1 MNCSIKPR
9 MVDMVSLRSG
19 PRYGPPAGDTIRPM
33 AQAMVEL
40 AVRMSVMAGI
50 AVVVGCGGSPR
61 AAPDAA
67 AAIDAAEGDGS
78 TGTDAA
84 VDAPPP
90 IVHHG
95 YVVSSLLVPTDD
107 RQVGQF
113 GLDLGSKTS
122 AAADGLVDNALGR
135 MLALLNSLNITQVQ
149 PANTAA
155 VDQGALLLLLDLQA
169 PDLLNAAAANLQ
181 IELGANPVPAAC
193 HGAADTTCR
202 HHLDGTASFSI
213 APDSPTDAVL
223 PGHIV
228 AGAFTGGPG
237 HFTLPLAIG
246 SVLVQLHLLH
256 ARVQASMI
264 SDADIMTADIGG
276 LVTRDEVNTQI
287 GPAIQQLVQAVIVR
301 DCTPGAP
308 PPGCGCS
315 STSALLLDLMDGD
328 LGTPGD
334 CVISTDEVL
343 AFSFMKMDSC
353 SMDTCTMPD
362 ALSIGVQVQAVKATF
377 PVAL

>member
-1 MNCSIKPR
+1 VEAHRAPR
-9 MVDMVSLRSG
+9 R
-19 PRYGPPAGDTIRPM
+19 
-33 AQAMVEL
+33 
-40 AVRMSVMAGI
+40 
-50 AVVVGCGGSPR
+50 
-61 AAPDAA
+61 DAA

-95 YVVSSLLVPTDD
+95 YVVSSQFVPTNEM
-107 RQVGQF
+107 QVSQF
-113 GLDLGSKTS
+113 GLDLGSRTS
-122 AAADGLVDNALGR
+122 SAADGQVDNALGR
-135 MLALLNSLNITQVQ
+135 VLALLNVLNVPVQ

-169 PDLLNAAAANLQ
+169 PDLSNAAAANLQ

-193 HGAADTTCR
+193 DGAADTVCR

-246 SVLVQLHLLH
+246 SGLLVQLHLLH

-264 SDADIMTADIGG
+264 SDAGIMTADIGG
-276 LVTRDEVNTQI
+276 LVIRDEINTQI
-287 GPAIQQLVQAVIVR
+287 GSAIQQLVQAVIVR

-315 STSALLLDLMDGD
+315 NTSTATLLALMDGD

-334 CVISTDEVL
+334 CLISTDEVL
-343 AFSFMKMDSC
+343 AFSFMKTDSC

-377 PVAL
+377 LGAI